1 MFSDA
6 WTVTLFVCQKCVL
19 IALFLLHLAAHLFE
33 HDLSKHT
40 HSSSVAQLITH
51 IYWHQFVSHLTG
63 GVSAWML
70 EKLDFDHSPQCTNT
84 ALAGVRGATVVACKV
99 RLGGRVHSWDRW
111 KCFDVSVPCR
121 PECSWTAVL
130 YCLNQSLHIHQTS
143 SVTSALQVCFS
154 QKCAFSN
161 MFVFII
167 FAWCDASMQLSL
179 N

>member
-51 IYWHQFVSHLTG
+51 IYWHQFVSHLTRRR
-63 GVSAWML
+63 
-70 EKLDFDHSPQCTNT
+70 QCMNAGKTGFWPL
-84 ALAGVRGATVVACKV
+84 AAVHKHGAGVRGATVVACKV

-130 YCLNQSLHIHQTS
+130 YCLNQSLHIHQKS
-143 SVTSALQVCFS
+143 SVTSALQVCFP

>member
-1 MFSDA
+1 
-6 WTVTLFVCQKCVL
+6 
-19 IALFLLHLAAHLFE
+19 
-33 HDLSKHT
+33 
-40 HSSSVAQLITH
+40 
-51 IYWHQFVSHLTG
+51 
-63 GVSAWML
+63 ML

-167 FAWCDASMQLSL
+167 FAWCDASCNWALIKCCKVQWSIFSRV
-179 N
+179 NITESKDAAESHHWWQSKET